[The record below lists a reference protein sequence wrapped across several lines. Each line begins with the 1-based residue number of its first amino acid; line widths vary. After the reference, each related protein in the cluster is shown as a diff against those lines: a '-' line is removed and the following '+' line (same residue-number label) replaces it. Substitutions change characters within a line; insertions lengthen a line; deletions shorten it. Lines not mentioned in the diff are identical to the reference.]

1 MKKQNLKLFEALP
14 LLQGVFDPA
23 NFVQCG
29 EEPFAAWK
37 MLKPYIKYLHIK
49 DALSDGSVVPAGK
62 GAGRLAEIVKEYL
75 AFGGTVVTMEPHL
88 AVFDG
93 FAELEQS
100 GSTSEVGGYRFADNN
115 TAFDA
120 ACEAFKNLL

>member
-1 MKKQNLKLFEALP
+1 MKNILNT
-14 LLQGVFDPA
+14 D
-23 NFVQCG
+23 
-29 EEPFAAWK
+29 
-37 MLKPYIKYLHIK
+37 
-49 DALSDGSVVPAGK
+49 LSEQVTVVT

-88 AVFDG
+88 AVFG
-93 FAELEQS
+93 GLAELEQS